1 MKIKELRLKNFGK
14 FTNKEIHFLDGM
26 NVIYGENESG
36 KSTLYTF
43 IRAMLFGLER
53 GRGRAAAQDA
63 FSRYEPWEN
72 PNYYCG
78 EMKFESGD
86 KEFLLSRNFDRYGK
100 NETLVCL
107 EDAEELSVKDG
118 DLQMLMGDLSP
129 QIYDDTMAMAQ
140 MRVKPGMTLSEEL
153 KNYASNYYATGDGE
167 LDLAAAIDYLK
178 EQKKESL
185 HEMQKQMEKRQ
196 DKENTFLRKCLMCG
210 VIFIN
215 WKKNRHIW
223 KKRLSLEKCGSEN
236 PGCCLS
242 RMKKNP
248 NT

>member
-78 EMKFESGD
+78 ERNLNQEI
-86 KEFLLSRNFDRYGK
+86 RNFFCPEILTGMGK
-100 NETLVCL
+100 MRR
-107 EDAEELSVKDG
+107 LSVWK
-118 DLQMLMGDLSP
+118 
-129 QIYDDTMAMAQ
+129 
-140 MRVKPGMTLSEEL
+140 
-153 KNYASNYYATGDGE
+153 
-167 LDLAAAIDYLK
+167 
-178 EQKKESL
+178 
-185 HEMQKQMEKRQ
+185 MQK
-196 DKENTFLRKCLMCG
+196 NCL
-210 VIFIN
+210 
-215 WKKNRHIW
+215 
-223 KKRLSLEKCGSEN
+223 
-236 PGCCLS
+236 
-242 RMKKNP
+242 
-248 NT
+248 

>member
-140 MRVKPGMTLSEEL
+140 MRVKPGMPLSE
-153 KNYASNYYATGDGE
+153 
-167 LDLAAAIDYLK
+167 I
-178 EQKKESL
+178 
-185 HEMQKQMEKRQ
+185 
-196 DKENTFLRKCLMCG
+196 KENTYLRKCLMCG

>member
-1 MKIKELRLKNFGK
+1 MNFGK

-26 NVIYGENESG
+26 NDDIWRNESG
-36 KSTLYTF
+36 KSTLYYVYQ
-43 IRAMLFGLER
+43 MLCFLGWNEGVEELR
-53 GRGRAAAQDA
+53 LQDA

-178 EQKKESL
+178 EQKKE
-185 HEMQKQMEKRQ
+185 R
-196 DKENTFLRKCLMCG
+196 FA
-210 VIFIN
+210 
-215 WKKNRHIW
+215 
-223 KKRLSLEKCGSEN
+223 
-236 PGCCLS
+236 
-242 RMKKNP
+242 
-248 NT
+248 

>member
-1 MKIKELRLKNFGK
+1 MVIRRLKIKNFGK
-14 FTNKEIHFLDGM
+14 IRDKDMELSPGI
-26 NVIYGENESG
+26 NVLYGENESG
-36 KSTLYTF
+36 KTTTHTF
-43 IRAMLFGLER
+43 IRSMFYGVRRLR
-53 GRGRAAAQDA
+53 GKAALNDTYTK
-63 FSRYEPWEN
+63 YEPWEN

-196 DKENTFLRKCLMCG
+196 DKREHISQEMSYVWRDIHKLEEEQAHLEEEIEFRK
-210 VIFIN
+210 V
-215 WKKNRHIW
+215 RERES
-223 KKRLSLEKCGSEN
+223 RLLLKQDDEE
-236 PGCCLS
+236 P
-242 RMKKNP
+242 
-248 NT
+248 

>member
-14 FTNKEIHFLDGM
+14 FTNKEIHFSDGM

-36 KSTLYTF
+36 KSTIYTF

-53 GRGRAAAQDA
+53 GRGRAAAQDV

-72 PNYYCG
+72 PNYYSG

-167 LDLAAAIDYLK
+167 LDLVAAIDYLK
-178 EQKKESL
+178 EQK
-185 HEMQKQMEKRQ
+185 
-196 DKENTFLRKCLMCG
+196 NIFLRKCLMCG

-223 KKRLSLEKCGSEN
+223 KKRLSLEKCGSKN

-242 RMKKNP
+242 RMKENP

>member
-72 PNYYCG
+72 PNYYSG

-86 KEFLLSRNFDRYGK
+86 NFFYPEILTGMGK
-100 NETLVCL
+100 MRR
-107 EDAEELSVKDG
+107 LSVWK
-118 DLQMLMGDLSP
+118 
-129 QIYDDTMAMAQ
+129 
-140 MRVKPGMTLSEEL
+140 
-153 KNYASNYYATGDGE
+153 
-167 LDLAAAIDYLK
+167 
-178 EQKKESL
+178 
-185 HEMQKQMEKRQ
+185 MQK
-196 DKENTFLRKCLMCG
+196 NCL
-210 VIFIN
+210 
-215 WKKNRHIW
+215 
-223 KKRLSLEKCGSEN
+223 
-236 PGCCLS
+236 
-242 RMKKNP
+242 
-248 NT
+248 